1 MEFCVEGYE
10 EDFIFEKK
18 DSGLFGLRDNV
29 EFYLY
34 INIFFCG
41 DVRIFFLY
49 EVVRGEVDKYFG
61 RRKRGFFRV
70 KLENG
75 EG

>member
-1 MEFCVEGYE
+1 M
-10 EDFIFEKK
+10 
-18 DSGLFGLRDNV
+18 

-41 DVRIFFLY
+41 DVRVFLLY
-49 EVVRGEVDKYFG
+49 ELVSGEFDKYFG

-70 KLENG
+70 KFENG
-75 EG
+75 EGN